1 MTLLDSFAES
11 MGGVVLFRWAAIHS
25 PFPAHWFNVLIEQM
39 GLNMLTEFYLLRV
52 DGSCVEL
59 VVLHSLPVT
68 FYLTNH
74 SEVV

>member
-1 MTLLDSFAES
+1 MLSYFV
-11 MGGVVLFRWAAIHS
+11 GRLFILPSRHIGS
-25 PFPAHWFNVLIEQM
+25 NVLIEQM

-59 VVLHSLPVT
+59 VVTHALPVT

>member
-1 MTLLDSFAES
+1 MLSYFV
-11 MGGVVLFRWAAIHS
+11 GRLFILPSRRIGS
-25 PFPAHWFNVLIEQM
+25 NVLIEQM

-59 VVLHSLPVT
+59 VVPLSLPVT